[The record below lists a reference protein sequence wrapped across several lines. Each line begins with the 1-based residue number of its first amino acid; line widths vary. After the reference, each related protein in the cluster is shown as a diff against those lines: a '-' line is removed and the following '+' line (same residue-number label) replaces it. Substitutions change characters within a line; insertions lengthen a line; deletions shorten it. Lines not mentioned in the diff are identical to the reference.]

1 MALIIKINIIIKM
14 FDGKIYNIESLL
26 NYSNSSINQA
36 GSTNLLKNKIIG
48 GEISE
53 KFIRNETLVEVI
65 NNHF

>member
-26 NYSNSSINQA
+26 NYSNSSINKA

-48 GEISE
+48 SEISE
-53 KFIRNETLVEVI
+53 KFIRNETLVEII